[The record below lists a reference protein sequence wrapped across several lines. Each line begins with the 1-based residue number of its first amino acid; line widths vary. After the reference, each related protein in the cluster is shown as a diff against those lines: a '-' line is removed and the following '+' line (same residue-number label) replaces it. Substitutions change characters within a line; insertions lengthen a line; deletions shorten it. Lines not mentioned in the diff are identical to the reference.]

1 MYKFSLISTTSRES
15 SCSPGVG
22 EDKQLILHVPH
33 DHPASHL
40 IAVARTSVLG

>member
-22 EDKQLILHVPH
+22 EDKVVKDHV
-33 DHPASHL
+33 L
-40 IAVARTSVLG
+40 QVLEKINSVRCTA